1 MAVLDR
7 YQAGKVALLADGSVP
22 GGVTFAFTE
31 RTGGVSEGCHASLN
45 LGDACGDEPSRVAEN
60 RRLALAAIG
69 AAAWAG
75 SLVAP
80 HQVHGDHLVRVTSA
94 EPEELLARRREAREG
109 ADAVVCAMSGNFV
122 QRGEPALV
130 NKLSRAE
137 MAVSCG
143 ADLVLELPT
152 AWAMATAETFAKGGV
167 QLLTMA
173 GCTHIGFGS
182 ECGDAALLQRVADT
196 LLSPDLQADIRLE
209 LAAGVTYAA
218 ARQKAVETRLGDAAS
233 VLRQPNDTLAVEY
246 LKACRQ
252 LEVDITPI
260 VVRRVGAGHD
270 GAPSEGYASATYI
283 RQLVRQGKGASA
295 FSFMPEAAAAVLAR
309 ELAAG
314 RVTDSR
320 HVERAVLARLRQMTE
335 EEFAAYDGGGEGL
348 YHRVYDAVRRCATV
362 EELLAAVK
370 TKRYAYAR
378 LRRMLLAAY
387 LDVTAADVPP
397 EVPYLRVLACNERGR
412 KLLKTIKKTGS
423 ATLLTKSADVRA
435 LSEEAQKLFALTA
448 RAADQYVLAY
458 PELRAARGSS
468 AWTEGPV
475 IV

>member
-1 MAVLDR
+1 MTVAGIICEFNPLHSGHAYLMAQLR
-7 YQAGKVALLADGSVP
+7 Q
-22 GGVTFAFTE
+22 
-31 RTGGVSEGCHASLN
+31 
-45 LGDACGDEPSRVAEN
+45 
-60 RRLALAAIG
+60 
-69 AAAWAG
+69 
-75 SLVAP
+75 
-80 HQVHGDHLVRVTSA
+80 Q
-94 EPEELLARRREAREG
+94 G

-130 NKLSRAE
+130 NKLSRGE
-137 MAVSCG
+137 MAVDCG

-152 AWAMATAETFAKGGV
+152 PWAMATAETFAKGGV
-167 QLLTMA
+167 QLLAMA

-182 ECGDAALLQRVADT
+182 ECGDAALLQGVADT
-196 LLSPDLQADIRLE
+196 LLSPDLQADIRTE

-218 ARQKAVETRLGDAAS
+218 ARQKAVEARLGASAS
-233 VLRQPNDTLAVEY
+233 VLCQPNDTLAVEY
-246 LKACRQ
+246 LKAYRR

-270 GAPSEGYASATYI
+270 GAPSEGYASASYI
-283 RQLVRQGKGASA
+283 RQMVRQGKGASA

-370 TKRYAYAR
+370 TKRYPAAR
-378 LRRMLLAAY
+378 LRRLVLAAWLGIPKAPDTIPY
-387 LDVTAADVPP
+387 ARVLAANETGRALLRQMRRAGQPVLTKAADVAALGP
-397 EVPYLRVLACNERGR
+397 
-412 KLLKTIKKTGS
+412 S
-423 ATLLTKSADVRA
+423 A
-435 LSEEAQKLFALTA
+435 EELF
-448 RAADQYVLAY
+448 RREAAYTDLYTLAY
-458 PELRAARGSS
+458 DDLTQSRPGSD
-468 AWTEGPV
+468 WRLTPV
-475 IV
+475 MK

>member
-1 MAVLDR
+1 
-7 YQAGKVALLADGSVP
+7 
-22 GGVTFAFTE
+22 
-31 RTGGVSEGCHASLN
+31 
-45 LGDACGDEPSRVAEN
+45 
-60 RRLALAAIG
+60 
-69 AAAWAG
+69 
-75 SLVAP
+75 
-80 HQVHGDHLVRVTSA
+80 
-94 EPEELLARRREAREG
+94 
-109 ADAVVCAMSGNFV
+109 
-122 QRGEPALV
+122 
-130 NKLSRAE
+130 

-143 ADLVLELPT
+143 ADVVLELPT

-252 LEVDITPI
+252 FEVDITPI
-260 VVRRVGAGHD
+260 VMRRVGAGHD
-270 GAPSEGYASATYI
+270 GAPSQGYASATYI

-370 TKRYAYAR
+370 TKRYPAAR
-378 LRRMLLAAY
+378 LRRLVLAAWLGLPKAPETVPY
-387 LDVTAADVPP
+387 ARVLAANETGRALLRQMRRAGRPVLTKAADVAA
-397 EVPYLRVLACNERGR
+397 LGL
-412 KLLKTIKKTGS
+412 S
-423 ATLLTKSADVRA
+423 AEA
-435 LSEEAQKLFALTA
+435 LFRREAAYTDLYT
-448 RAADQYVLAY
+448 LAY
-458 PELRAARGSS
+458 DDLPQSRPGSD
-468 AWTEGPV
+468 WRLTPV
-475 IV
+475 MK